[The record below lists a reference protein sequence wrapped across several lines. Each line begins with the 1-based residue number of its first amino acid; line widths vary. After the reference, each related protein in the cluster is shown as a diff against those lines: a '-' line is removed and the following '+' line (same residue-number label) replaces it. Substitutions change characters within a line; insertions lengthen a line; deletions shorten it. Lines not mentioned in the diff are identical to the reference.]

1 MSEPS
6 EPDPQPSPLP
16 STAAAA
22 SAASPVGFRLMRYFT
37 LATLAAFVVVAVA
50 LFFLQR
56 MEEDFFAQMQ
66 GEQAA
71 FLAQA
76 QARLARQQ
84 EEAARSSLLE
94 VNEATHV
101 NLTRLVANML
111 WQTDIAPFVA
121 AAQRVSI
128 EPCRAL
134 PAGGETAAASTP
146 SPSPRRACLAEA
158 GRRLRALPGFKVLD
172 AKAYAAMRASTVF
185 KIKVFDLRGMTVYS
199 SEHAQI
205 GEDAAANRGWQSA
218 AAGQPASELTH
229 RSKFSAFERVVE
241 NRDLIS
247 SYVPVRAEGS
257 DALVGVFEIYT
268 DVTPFFAQIQAA
280 AKRFA
285 DLTAANQA
293 EVERTA
299 RANQAKVSASSE
311 RFLAIVGGLIVLL
324 YVSSLLIV
332 RRGQRIIDRQSLEQA
347 ESVQREQLWH
357 REKMAALATMAANV
371 SHEVGNPLAVI
382 SGLAQELADPQTS
395 AARSAEAAPRILEQT
410 ARIARM
416 TRQIADFATARS
428 EAPEWVDVNATVKA
442 ICDFLAFD
450 RRFRSTPIEFQPG
463 RQLPASRLVP
473 DHLNEAVMELLHAS
487 VDAPPGQV
495 PCTRIRVETA
505 ASANG
510 VVLRVVFEAATAPW
524 LSQPRLAA
532 VRRRVAA
539 MGGELLLTQTA
550 AEISLPATR

>member
-1 MSEPS
+1 MSEAFEQDLQQSPT
-6 EPDPQPSPLP
+6 PLP
-16 STAAAA
+16 KAA
-22 SAASPVGFRLMRYFT
+22 SSTGGFRLLRFFT
-37 LATLAAFVVVAVA
+37 LATLVAFVAVAVA
-50 LFFLQR
+50 LYFLQR
-56 MEEDFFAQMQ
+56 MEEDFFAQVQ
-66 GEQAA
+66 NEQAA

-134 PAGGETAAASTP
+134 PEGSEASAASAP
-146 SPSPRRACLAEA
+146 PASPRRACLAEA
-158 GRRLRALPGFKVLD
+158 GRRLRALPGFKTLD

-185 KIKVFDLRGMTVYS
+185 KIKVFDLRGVTVYS

-257 DALVGVFEIYT
+257 DAVLGVFEIYT
-268 DVTPFFAQIQAA
+268 DVTPFFGQLQAA
-280 AKRFA
+280 RKKFT

-293 EVERTA
+293 EVEQTA
-299 RANQAKVSASSE
+299 RANQAKVYASSE

-324 YVSSLLIV
+324 YVTSLLIV

-347 ESVQREQLWH
+347 ESARREQLWH

-382 SGLAQELADPQTS
+382 SGLAQDLADPH
-395 AARSAEAAPRILEQT
+395 ANPARNAEAAPRILEQT

-416 TRQIADFATARS
+416 TRQIADFAAARS
-428 EAPEWVDVNATVKA
+428 EAPEWVDVNAMVKA

-450 RRFRSTPIEFQPG
+450 RRFRSTPIEFHPG
-463 RQLPASRLVP
+463 RHLPASQLVP
-473 DHLNEAVMELLHAS
+473 DHLNEAVMELLHAG
-487 VDAPPGQV
+487 VDAPAGQV
-495 PCTRIRVETA
+495 PCTRIRIETA
-505 ASANG
+505 ASGAS
-510 VVLRVVFEAATAPW
+510 VILRVVFEAAAAPW

-532 VRRRVAA
+532 VRRRVTE
-539 MGGELLLTQTA
+539 MGGQLSMTQTT
-550 AEISLPATR
+550 AEISLAPSR

>member
-6 EPDPQPSPLP
+6 EPDPQQAAAP
-16 STAAAA
+16 STRATAL
-22 SAASPVGFRLMRYFT
+22 PGGFRLLRYFT
-37 LATLAAFVVVAVA
+37 LATLAAFVAVA
-50 LFFLQR
+50 MTLIFLQR
-56 MEEDFFAQMQ
+56 MEEDFFAQVQ

-84 EEAARSSLLE
+84 QEAARGSLLE

-121 AAQRVSI
+121 AAQQVSI

-134 PAGGETAAASTP
+134 AAGNQAAAASAP
-146 SPSPRRACLAEA
+146 SPSPRRACLADA
-158 GRRLRALPGFKVLD
+158 GRRLRALPGFKALD
-172 AKAYAAMRASTVF
+172 ARAYAAMRASTVF

-205 GEDAAANRGWQSA
+205 GEDATANRGWQSA

-257 DALVGVFEIYT
+257 DAVVGVFEIYT
-268 DVTPFFAQIQAA
+268 DVTPFFGQIQAA

-299 RANQAKVSASSE
+299 RVNEAKVSASSE
-311 RFLAIVGGLIVLL
+311 RFLVIVGGLLVLL
-324 YVSSLLIV
+324 YVTSLLIV

-347 ESVQREQLWH
+347 QSAQREQLWH

-395 AARSAEAAPRILEQT
+395 ATRSAEAAPRILEQT
-410 ARIARM
+410 ARIAHM

-450 RRFRSTPIEFQPG
+450 RRFRGTPIEFHPG
-463 RQLPASRLVP
+463 RQLPASQLVP
-473 DHLNEAVMELLHAS
+473 DHLNEAVMELLHAG
-487 VDAPPGQV
+487 VDVPPGQV
-495 PCTRIRVETA
+495 PCKRIRVETA
-505 ASANG
+505 ASG
-510 VVLRVVFEAATAPW
+510 DSVVLRVVFEAAAAPW